1 MNTKRK
7 TLHINFFSI
16 AGALLFALVALGEG
30 YFLLDRILTVVPLFL
45 DGSVSYMDGA
55 FITTYLIQ
63 MITSGCVDL
72 ITMAV
77 MGLMAV
83 AMLFGRKNKFLC
95 FCTALLIVAKGVA
108 LLSTP
113 IYWLLMRFFACYVPG
128 QSILSWLLS
137 LLGIVAPV
145 ALTLF
150 VLLTCFSRKERRM
163 TWAKFVFFLPAL
175 VYLVLGLLGIPLII
189 AGVQNVVDMI
199 RMSGAIG
206 IVLDTV
212 LVYLVSISNF
222 YLLFFAYL
230 FLGAWVAFP
239 KRRKVAKG
247 TAAAT
252 CEAFYVES
260 FEETSAGDP
269 S

>member
-7 TLHINFFSI
+7 TLHVNFFSI

-30 YFLLDRILTVVPLFL
+30 YFLLDRILTVVSLFL

-63 MITSGCVDL
+63 MIINGCVDL

-83 AMLFGRKNKFLC
+83 AMLLGRKNKFLC
-95 FCTALLIVAKGVA
+95 LCTALLIVAKGAA

-113 IYWLLMRFFACYVPG
+113 IYWLLMRFFAGYATG
-128 QSILSWLLS
+128 QSILAWLLS

-145 ALTLF
+145 VLTLF
-150 VLLTCFSRKERRM
+150 VLLTCFSKHERRM

-189 AGVQNVVDMI
+189 SGVQGVVNMI
-199 RMSGAIG
+199 QMSGAFV
-206 IVLDTV
+206 IVLGTV
-212 LVYLVSISNF
+212 LDSLVSISNF
-222 YLLFFAYL
+222 YVLSLAYL
-230 FLGAWVAFP
+230 FLGIWVAFP

-260 FEETSAGDP
+260 YEEVSGGDL